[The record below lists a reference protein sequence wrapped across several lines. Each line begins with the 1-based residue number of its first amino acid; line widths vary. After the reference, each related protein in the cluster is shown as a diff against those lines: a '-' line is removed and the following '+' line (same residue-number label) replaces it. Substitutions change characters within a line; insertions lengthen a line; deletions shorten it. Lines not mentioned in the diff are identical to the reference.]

1 MNHFKNLSLRVGE
14 LRSVLFGTDN
24 AIIKKYNFYNYD
36 CILEEYTKLSCLKFS
51 IIEISVIVNCNVM
64 RNSRSLGGDQKN
76 GTTKYEIT
84 VSRLFLYANLQFIFV
99 VN

>member
-1 MNHFKNLSLRVGE
+1 MITR
-14 LRSVLFGTDN
+14 
-24 AIIKKYNFYNYD
+24 YD
-36 CILEEYTKLSCLKFS
+36 CILEEYTKLICLKFS
-51 IIEISVIVNCNVM
+51 VIEISVIVNCNVM

-76 GTTKYEIT
+76 ETTKYEIT

>member
-1 MNHFKNLSLRVGE
+1 MITR
-14 LRSVLFGTDN
+14 
-24 AIIKKYNFYNYD
+24 YD
-36 CILEEYTKLSCLKFS
+36 CILEEYTKLICLKFS
-51 IIEISVIVNCNVM
+51 VIEISVIINCNVM

-76 GTTKYEIT
+76 ETTKYEIT

>member
-1 MNHFKNLSLRVGE
+1 MITR
-14 LRSVLFGTDN
+14 
-24 AIIKKYNFYNYD
+24 YD
-36 CILEEYTKLSCLKFS
+36 CILEEYTKLICLKFS
-51 IIEISVIVNCNVM
+51 VIEISIIVNCNVM

-76 GTTKYEIT
+76 ETTKYEIT